1 MPNILDQQNLL
12 KGITDER
19 LSSLLQNPI
28 GVIPPFLVA
37 AEAQRRQ
44 AIREQFSGQQPQE
57 SVVDT
62 LTRQLAGV
70 PQNIQSSSQAPQ
82 APQGIAAI
90 PQQQEAQPQEAQPEQ
105 QTMNSG
111 GYVQRYQDGSL
122 VQTFRGRAGSGGYG
136 AEGPGY
142 SDWFTGLYDYAAPR
156 VESFADRLRRFGVNP
171 DTEQRAQLAAESAAA
186 AEPELKPNIVV
197 TEPRDAD
204 QKPRTA
210 SPTPPVPPDPNKGK
224 AGTSPRNQTAPAED
238 EIRKRLEAFYGAD
251 DESNWDEA
259 QKWFAM
265 SQQFLKPDTS
275 MLESLV
281 GAGQVYAAGSA
292 EQERERAE
300 RQRDAELAMI
310 QYDAEKIKEDRAL
323 AALQSEREWEL
334 AKEDRDFARRMQE
347 ASVLRP
353 SDVIQNITR
362 DIEYNMKRLSDIDE
376 MVIPEEQKQAE
387 RAKIISTIENLR
399 NIQSTILGRSGYAP
413 SPTSDQI
420 RSQIPGTV

>member
-70 PQNIQSSSQAPQ
+70 PQNIQSSAQAPQ

-142 SDWFTGLYDYAAPR
+142 SDWFTGIYDYAAPR

-171 DTEQRAQLAAESAAA
+171 NTEQRAQLAAENAAA

-210 SPTPPVPPDPNKGK
+210 SPTP
-224 AGTSPRNQTAPAED
+224 AS
-238 EIRKRLEAFYGAD
+238 
-251 DESNWDEA
+251 A
-259 QKWFAM
+259 QHIVHAH
-265 SQQFLKPDTS
+265 L
-275 MLESLV
+275 L
-281 GAGQVYAAGSA
+281 
-292 EQERERAE
+292 
-300 RQRDAELAMI
+300 
-310 QYDAEKIKEDRAL
+310 
-323 AALQSEREWEL
+323 
-334 AKEDRDFARRMQE
+334 
-347 ASVLRP
+347 
-353 SDVIQNITR
+353 
-362 DIEYNMKRLSDIDE
+362 
-376 MVIPEEQKQAE
+376 
-387 RAKIISTIENLR
+387 TI
-399 NIQSTILGRSGYAP
+399 
-413 SPTSDQI
+413 
-420 RSQIPGTV
+420 GTVEQRLRKNRATQRMCRA